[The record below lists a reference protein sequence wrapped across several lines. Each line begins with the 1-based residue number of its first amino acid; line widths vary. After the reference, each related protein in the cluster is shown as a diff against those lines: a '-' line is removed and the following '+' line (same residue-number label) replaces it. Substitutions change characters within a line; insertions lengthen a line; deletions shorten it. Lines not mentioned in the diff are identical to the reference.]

1 MPWEVQRV
9 YQHALACRLSPART
23 SQAVVVNRLDYC
35 WTTPRALARWLE
47 LAPAMVRACSSSRR
61 QSRSRRSDCV
71 VAVSRASH
79 AGLLTGLACRA
90 EHAQGAQGALSRIY
104 MHARRRR
111 LDRVSSPRPPSA
123 RQAPKL
129 NKGSP
134 LPRQRTPSLLSRH
147 ERPHLLCVLGRRSGT
162 NERTNDDDDDDIDDR
177 INDDINKND
186 NDHHPLTSPR
196 SHPTLTHY
204 ATHLVSASHPR
215 CIARLVNTKKPSP
228 FPLHRLAH
236 LRVTRRLHHP
246 PSGTSDR
253 ARAVGP
259 LRAASIARLPPVS
272 LISQV
277 LDLVAPRALRN
288 LFGVVQHLLDRPAYL
303 CVTST

>member
-1 MPWEVQRV
+1 MPRAVQRV
-9 YQHALACRLSPART
+9 SACSPVACAHLTGSGEQAL
-23 SQAVVVNRLDYC
+23 DC

-47 LAPAMVRACSSSRR
+47 LAPVMVRACSSSRR

-90 EHAQGAQGALSRIY
+90 EHARGAQAALSRIY

-147 ERPHLLCVLGRRSGT
+147 DDLTCSVFLERRRRRSG
-162 NERTNDDDDDDIDDR
+162 RTTTTIA
-177 INDDINKND
+177 
-186 NDHHPLTSPR
+186 
-196 SHPTLTHY
+196 PTI
-204 ATHLVSASHPR
+204 AS
-215 CIARLVNTKKPSP
+215 T
-228 FPLHRLAH
+228 
-236 LRVTRRLHHP
+236 T
-246 PSGTSDR
+246 
-253 ARAVGP
+253 
-259 LRAASIARLPPVS
+259 
-272 LISQV
+272 
-277 LDLVAPRALRN
+277 
-288 LFGVVQHLLDRPAYL
+288 
-303 CVTST
+303 TSTTSTTTTPSLHPDLTPP